1 MSKKDTKI
9 FILHILESIERIE
22 RFVGKSSK
30 EDFLKS
36 EIIQDSTIRRIEII
50 GEAVKNI
57 PQSFR
62 DKYSD
67 IEWKKIAGTRDNIV
81 HGYFGI
87 DLNLT
92 FKIVKKDIPELK
104 KKILKILEKEFG
116 IKS

>member
-1 MSKKDTKI
+1 MKKDIKI
-9 FILHILESIERIE
+9 FLLHILESIERIE
-22 RFVGKSSK
+22 IFTKGISK
-30 EDFLKS
+30 DKFLKS
-36 EIIQDSTIRRIEII
+36 EIIQDAVIRRIEII

-57 PQSFR
+57 PYGFR

-104 KKILKILEKEFG
+104 KKISKILKEEFG
-116 IKS
+116 IK